1 MNPDVIVIGAGLSGL
16 ACALTLQ
23 ERGLAPL
30 VLEAS
35 DGIGGRVRT
44 DQHQGFLLDR
54 GFQVLQTW
62 YPEARRWLDYGPL
75 DLRPFYPGA
84 LVRHGG
90 RFHRVSDVWRR
101 PWRLPEMLLSP
112 IGTLGDKLRLLGL
125 RQRCLRGSIA
135 DLYARPETTALARL
149 KDLGFSTRMLDR
161 FFKPFFSGVFF
172 DPELAV
178 SSRSFEFLFRAF
190 ALGDTALP
198 ARGMGE
204 IPAQLAARLTGDWL
218 RLGCRVTGLEQGQA
232 VLDSGE
238 RLDARALVIATDP
251 WAAARLLG
259 QAANAPHAGD
269 RQHPPSDQGQWVP
282 AAGAGQTEAE
292 AEAEAGIRPA
302 DANPQQAKAGTPLT
316 EATIPRAQ
324 AGTPL
329 TEAGPPPAR
338 GTTCCYFAADAP
350 PFAGPYL
357 VLNGEGRGRINS
369 VQCPSNL
376 SEHYAP
382 TGKALITV
390 NCHGIEADPDRL
402 EATIRRELGDWFG
415 PPVATWERLAIYPI
429 PQALPAQPPP
439 VADPASVPQRL
450 AEWLWVCGEYRAA
463 PSIHW
468 TLHSGRR
475 AGEDI
480 AHALGGG

>member
-1 MNPDVIVIGAGLSGL
+1 MNADVIVIGAGLSGL

-23 ERGLAPL
+23 ERGLTPL

-44 DQHQGFLLDR
+44 DQYQGFRLDR

-84 LVRHGG
+84 LVRCEG

-112 IGTLGDKLRLLGL
+112 IGTLGDKLRLFGL
-125 RQRCLRGSIA
+125 RQRSLRGSIA
-135 DLYARPETTALARL
+135 DLYARPETSALAHL
-149 KDLGFSTRMLDR
+149 QGLGFSALMLDR

-178 SSRSFEFLFRAF
+178 SSRTFEFLFRAF

-204 IPAQLAARLTGDWL
+204 IPAQLAARLTGNWL
-218 RLGCRVTGLEQGQA
+218 RLGCRVVGLEQGQA

-238 RLDARALVIATDP
+238 RLGARALVIATDP

-259 QAANAPHAGD
+259 QAAHAMPAGD
-269 RQHPPSDQGQWVP
+269 HQHPASDQGQWAP
-282 AAGAGQTEAE
+282 AAGARQPG
-292 AEAEAGIRPA
+292 AEAGA
-302 DANPQQAKAGTPLT
+302 PLK
-316 EATIPRAQ
+316 
-324 AGTPL
+324 
-329 TEAGPPPAR
+329 EAGPPPAR

-382 TGKALITV
+382 AGKALITV
-390 NCHGIEADPDRL
+390 NCHGIDADPDRL

-415 PPVATWERLAIYPI
+415 PPVAAWERLAIYPI

-439 VADPASVPQRL
+439 VADPATVPQRL
-450 AEWLWVCGEYRAA
+450 AAGLWICGEYRAA

-475 AGEDI
+475 AGEEV